1 MRYVLCATIALTALF
16 AGQARADD
24 STFAKIDTTMAQAR
38 EDQMPLLAPIAW
50 GKAADAY
57 DRAKDAAKRGRSAA
71 KVDAAIK
78 ESLAALAGAA
88 DTMRVARTMFDS
100 ALTARSNA
108 LSAKADQLA
117 AKSFATAEEQ
127 FNKAATALERGN
139 SEKAQTQGAEA
150 TQTYRA
156 AELDAIKG
164 AILRDAR
171 HLLAQADQE
180 NVEKYAPVTLGQ
192 ARASLAEADRAIV
205 EDRYDTDRARLLA
218 KQAKEQA
225 SHGLHL
231 AAQIRAVNGGD
242 RTWEELLLHSEAPIV
257 DIANVLGVTPDLTNG
272 VASTA
277 AATVAA
283 VKDSQRELA
292 QLRVDLQERD
302 ERIGALER
310 SLGETSK
317 EAVALNTLLTE
328 QQERRD
334 QQARVEKLFAP
345 NEAEVT
351 RVGNAIVIRLVGLN
365 FDSGGATIKA
375 EHGALMLKVE
385 QAIEILDDTII
396 TVEGHTD
403 SFGSDETNLELSQKR
418 ADAVRA
424 FLLTNMT
431 DLAPYR
437 ISAMGYGETRPIAS
451 NDTSE
456 GRARNRR
463 IDLVMSRSGD

>member
-1 MRYVLCATIALTALF
+1 MRFVLCATIALAALF
-16 AGQARADD
+16 GVAAHAED
-24 STFAKIDTTMAQAR
+24 STFAKIDAVMAQAR
-38 EDQMPLLAPIAW
+38 QDQMPLLAPNAW
-50 GKAADAY
+50 AKATNAY
-57 DRAKDAAKRGRSAA
+57 GRAKDAAQHGRSAA
-71 KVDAAIK
+71 KINAAIND
-78 ESLAALAGAA
+78 SLAAIAGAN
-88 DTMRVARTMFDS
+88 DTMKVGRSMFDS
-100 ALTARSNA
+100 ALTARTNA
-108 LSAKADQLA
+108 LAAKADQLA
-117 AKSFATAEEQ
+117 AKLFTTAEEQ
-127 FNKAATALERGN
+127 FNKAATTLERGN
-139 SEKAQTQGAEA
+139 SEKAQTQAAEA

-225 SHGLHL
+225 SHALHL

-242 RTWEELLLHSEAPIV
+242 RTWEELLLRSEAPIV
-257 DIANVLGVTPDLTNG
+257 DIANTLGVTPDLTNG

-277 AATVAA
+277 AATVGA

-292 QLRVDLQERD
+292 QLRSDLQDRD
-302 ERIGALER
+302 ERIATLER
-310 SLGETSK
+310 TLGETSK

-334 QQARVEKLFAP
+334 QQARVERLFAP
-345 NEAEVT
+345 NEAEVM
-351 RVGNAIVIRLVGLN
+351 RIGNSIVIRLVGLN
-365 FDSGGATIKA
+365 FDSGASTIKA
-375 EHGALMLKVE
+375 ESGQLMLKVE
-385 QAIEILDDTII
+385 QAIQILDDSII

-403 SFGSDETNLELSQKR
+403 SFGSDESNLELSQRR

-424 FLLTNMT
+424 FLLQNMS

-451 NDTSE
+451 NDTAE

-463 IDLVMSRSGD
+463 IDLVMSRTGD